1 MARVK
6 AILVILVFVG
16 ALFVPTLSANF
27 AVPDLPVCCGRSGA
41 RAVAPFVGRA
51 ERPRRGARQLVA
63 QCPYSSTSKPAVLTH
78 GSGIALPAG
87 SISIDPLER
96 GTAVARR
103 AIICSPLHY
112 FEQPEARPP
121 STAILDS
128 TDPDPEKMR
137 AAVFGL
143 AIVAI
148 THLAQTLRTNCAS
161 LEGP

>member
-27 AVPDLPVCCGRSGA
+27 AVPDLPVCCRKDGAHMCSVRRAGGTSEKGRT
-41 RAVAPFVGRA
+41 
-51 ERPRRGARQLVA
+51 QLVA

-103 AIICSPLHY
+103 AIICSPLHSSSNLK
-112 FEQPEARPP
+112 RGPP
-121 STAILDS
+121 PPLS
-128 TDPDPEKMR
+128 
-137 AAVFGL
+137 
-143 AIVAI
+143 
-148 THLAQTLRTNCAS
+148 
-161 LEGP
+161 